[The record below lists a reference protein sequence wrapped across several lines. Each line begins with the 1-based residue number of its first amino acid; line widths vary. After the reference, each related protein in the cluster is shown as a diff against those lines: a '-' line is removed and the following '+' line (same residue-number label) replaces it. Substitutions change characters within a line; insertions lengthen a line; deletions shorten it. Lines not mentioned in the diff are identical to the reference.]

1 MRNKDE
7 KTIVFEDAEIIF
19 RNFEGREGRYNR
31 EGDRNF
37 SVKIEDPHLVEKL
50 KEDGWNVRP
59 LKGREDEEPQEP
71 AWHLPVSVGFKY
83 SPPKMVLVTTKNK
96 TVMPES
102 LCGMFDLI
110 DIQQAD
116 LVVRP
121 YEWTVREDT
130 GIKAYLKTL
139 YIVQREDPLDLKYA
153 EWGEEQ
159 PALEAGPDVTIIQG
173 DWR

>member
-1 MRNKDE
+1 MKRDD
-7 KTIVFEDAEIIF
+7 KTIVIEDADLIF

-37 SVKIEDPHLVEKL
+37 SVKIVDPDFAETLRK
-50 KEDGWNVRP
+50 DGWNVRP
-59 LKGREDEEPQEP
+59 LKGRDDEPDDL
-71 AWHLPVSVGFKY
+71 AWHLPVSVGFKFA
-83 SPPKMVLVTTKNK
+83 PPKMVLVTTNNK

-102 LCGMFDLI
+102 LCAMFDHI

-116 LVVRP
+116 VVIRP

-139 YIVQREDPLDLKYA
+139 YVVQFEDPLDLKYA
-153 EWGEEQ
+153 NWGDEQ
-159 PALEAGPDVTIIQG
+159 PALEAAPEVTIIEG

>member
-1 MRNKDE
+1 VRNKED
-7 KTIVFEDAEIIF
+7 KTIVFEDAELIF

-37 SVKIEDPHLVEKL
+37 SVKIEDEELVEAL
-50 KEDGWNVRP
+50 IRDGWNVRP
-59 LKGREDEEPQEP
+59 LRASEEYPEDR

-83 SPPKMVLVTTKNK
+83 APPKMVLVTTRNK

-102 LCGMFDLI
+102 LCAMFDHI
-110 DIQQAD
+110 DISQAD

-121 YEWTVREDT
+121 YEWTVREDK

-139 YIVQREDPLDLKYA
+139 YVVQHEDPLDLKYA
-153 EWGEEQ
+153 AWGEEQ
-159 PALEAGPDVTIIQG
+159 PALDAAPDVTIIEG